1 MQTLKA
7 TLFRDI
13 SVIAPD
19 HAKGVNCHDHWHV
32 AVLGSR
38 ITYAGPK
45 EAAARMSLGDTVQ
58 ETLEGSGKILM
69 PAFANA
75 HAHTAMVLMRNAADD
90 LNLHD
95 WLFTVIFPMEDRLRR
110 EDVFNGTMLGIA
122 QMIRGGIG
130 ACADMYYHV
139 DATLEAASQS
149 GIRMN
154 LCCEGKQ
161 TDATSGKIRV
171 QPDKLEA
178 FRRSCLDAGHERI
191 VPSLMIHSVYL
202 YDGEAYPA
210 LSQMAHSAGIPIHT
224 HVSETLKEVA
234 DCQTKYGRSPVAQL
248 AHFGVFDGPCLAAHA
263 VHLSDEDLA
272 ILAAKPVTLVHNPS
286 SNMKLGSGM
295 ADVAAMLRSSIPVAL
310 GTDGAAS
317 NNSLDLY
324 REMRL
329 ASFIAKCRSM
339 DAAALPA
346 ATVFRMATV
355 TGMHGLGFME
365 SGHIEAGMKADLQLI
380 DASDLSLCPLGEP
393 VSAMV
398 YSADASAVDSLMVDG
413 RMLMRK
419 RELLTIDEERVC
431 YEAARSATHVTGR

>member
-1 MQTLKA
+1 MQKLKA

-13 SVIAPD
+13 SVITPD
-19 HAKGVNCHDHWHV
+19 HANGVSCHEHWHV
-32 AVLGSR
+32 AVSGSR
-38 ITYAGPK
+38 IIYSGQEET
-45 EAAARMSLGDTVQ
+45 AAKLSLGDAVLDTF
-58 ETLEGSGKILM
+58 EGAGKILM

-110 EDVFNGTMLGIA
+110 EDVFNGSMLGIA
-122 QMIRGGIG
+122 QMIRSGIG

-139 DATLEAASQS
+139 DATLEAASLS

-154 LCCEGKQ
+154 LCCEGKE
-161 TDATSGKIRV
+161 TDAASGNIRV
-171 QPDKLEA
+171 RPDMLDSFK
-178 FRRSCLDAGHERI
+178 RSCLDAGHGRI
-191 VPSLMIHSVYL
+191 LPSLMIHSVYL
-202 YDGEAYPA
+202 YDGKAYPA
-210 LSQMAHSAGIPIHT
+210 LSQMAHAAGIPIHT

-234 DCQTKYGRSPVAQL
+234 DCQSKYGRSPVSQL
-248 AHFGVFDGPCLAAHA
+248 EHFGVFDEPCLAAHA
-263 VHLSDEDLA
+263 VHLSEEDLA
-272 ILAAKPVTLVHNPS
+272 IIASKPVTLVHNPS

-295 ADVAAMLRSSIPVAL
+295 ADVAAMLRSRIPVAL

-324 REMRL
+324 REMRM
-329 ASFIAKCRSM
+329 ASFIAKCRSL

-346 ATVFRMATV
+346 SAVFRMATS
-355 TGMHGLGFME
+355 TGMRGLGFLE
-365 SGHIEAGMKADLQLI
+365 SGHIEAGMKADLQI
-380 DASDLSLCPLGEP
+380 IETSDLSLCPLGEP

-398 YSADASAVDSLMVDG
+398 YSADSSAVDSLMVDG

-419 RELLTIDEERVC
+419 RELLTIDEERVRF
-431 YEAARSATHVTGR
+431 EAARSATHVTGR